1 MENYNYKVTYT
12 YTIEN
17 TGFLESSNK
26 KLKKTSI
33 NLASENEPSD
43 SEIESRVKDWV
54 SDLQDDYK
62 DIDCEVEFE
71 EIIKI
76 KKLKVTQGISDID
89 LS

>member
-26 KLKKTSI
+26 KLKKTAI
-33 NLASENEPSD
+33 NLAFENEPSD
-43 SEIESRVKDWV
+43 YEIEGRVKDWIR
-54 SDLQDDYK
+54 DLQDDYK
-62 DIDCEVEFE
+62 DIDCEVEFQ

-76 KKLKVTQGISDID
+76 KKLKVTRG
-89 LS
+89 LSETE

>member
-33 NLASENEPSD
+33 NLAFETEPSD
-43 SEIESRVKDWV
+43 YEIESRVKDWTR
-54 SDLQDDYK
+54 DLQEQMDE
-62 DIDCEVEFE
+62 IDCEIEFV

-76 KKLKVTQGISDID
+76 KQLKVTKG
-89 LS
+89 LSEI